1 MTNNT
6 SILERI
12 KEAYLIWL
20 NIIPHMP
27 KHNRYTI
34 GERIENKLL
43 DFLELT
49 YTTYFSNQEIKITN
63 IPKCIL
69 LLDAL
74 KFLVSVAWTSKL
86 ISHKQCEEI
95 ALKLDEIGKIFGGWL
110 KSLNNPEKKN
120 RAL

>member
-20 NIIPHMP
+20 NIVPHMP

-34 GERIENKLL
+34 GERIENKFL
-43 DFLELT
+43 DLLELT
-49 YTTYFSNQEIKITN
+49 YATYFSSREVKMND

-69 LLDAL
+69 VLDTL
-74 KFLVSVAWTSKL
+74 KFFISVTWTNKL

-110 KSLNNPEKKN
+110 KNLNNPEKKN

>member
-1 MTNNT
+1 MTNNI

-12 KEAYLIWL
+12 KETYLLWL

-34 GERIENKLL
+34 GERIENKFL
-43 DFLELT
+43 DLLELT
-49 YTTYFSNQEIKITN
+49 YTTYFSNREMKTNN

-69 LLDAL
+69 MLDVL
-74 KFLVSVAWTSKL
+74 KFLISVAWTNKL

-95 ALKLDEIGKIFGGWL
+95 ALKLDEIGKMLGGWL

>member
-1 MTNNT
+1 MTNNI

-12 KEAYLIWL
+12 KEAYFVWL
-20 NIIPHMP
+20 NIVPHMS
-27 KHNRYTI
+27 KNSRYTI
-34 GERIENKLL
+34 GERIENKFL
-43 DFLELT
+43 DLLELT
-49 YTTYFSNQEIKITN
+49 YAIYFTSRENKISN

-74 KFLVSVAWTSKL
+74 KFLISVAWAGKL

-110 KSLNNPEKKN
+110 NSLNNPEKKN